1 MFENRPKK
9 SHSTL
14 RAKRAM
20 FTFWVEKSQNWSIL
34 AIFWKS
40 EARGQTVLPD
50 RSILMDKVWTGWPG
64 KFWILSYTVF
74 ETRPKK
80 SHLTLRAKR
89 AMFTFWVDKS
99 YLKKPKNGQFWRILK
114 TWRFWSNSITRP
126 VILGDFQTLWV
137 RLSWVTFLS
146 FEKKSLSFFWKNSG
160 KNSESRT

>member
-1 MFENRPKK
+1 MAFFHHEFGKVSYPIWISVSVFCVINN
-9 SHSTL
+9 SNIDIHS
-14 RAKRAM
+14 
-20 FTFWVEKSQNWSIL
+20 V
-34 AIFWKS
+34 WKS
-40 EARGQTVLPD
+40 
-50 RSILMDKVWTGWPG
+50 
-64 KFWILSYTVF
+64 
-74 ETRPKK
+74 PKK